1 MYAILI
7 NNSNYFAVA
16 YDSNNESDLGYEA
29 ATFADGFNT
38 EIEMIDFAKR
48 EGIQLD

>member
-1 MYAILI
+1 MYAIL
-7 NNSNYFAVA
+7 NKNSQYFGVA
-16 YDSNNESDLGYEA
+16 YNSNNESNLGYEA